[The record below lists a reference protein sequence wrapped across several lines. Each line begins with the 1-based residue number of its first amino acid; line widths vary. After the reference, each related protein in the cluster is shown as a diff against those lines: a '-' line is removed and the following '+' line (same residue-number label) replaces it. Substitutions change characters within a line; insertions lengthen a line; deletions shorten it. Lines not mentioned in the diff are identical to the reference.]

1 MVELWWNRTDHT
13 SSSSLSERRLQ
24 TRPVPSEIG
33 DCTAET
39 GEEKDQKEEKEET
52 EGGRRGRR
60 GTVAMCG
67 STVGDGA

>member
-13 SSSSLSERRLQ
+13 SSPSLSERRLQ

-52 EGGRRGRR
+52 EGGRRR